1 MNKLIHF
8 LRLIRWPNLL
18 FILLAES
25 LFHFFIFKP
34 LYPNLAFTVDY
45 PFYFI
50 VATSICIA
58 AAGYIINDYFDVNID
73 QVNKPK
79 MVVVGA
85 HISRRWV
92 IFWHLILSM
101 GGVYLS
107 LIAFPF
113 QQYLHIHFSNLVTI
127 LMLWFYSTNFKRDF
141 LIGNVVIAML
151 TAWTIG
157 VVYFSKFT
165 LIQLLNPT
173 QMQTADLKLFKL
185 MLLYSSFAFILTLIR
200 EALKDMEDMDGDEK
214 FGCTTMPIAWGLQTT
229 KVYVAVWLMVLIL
242 VLTFIQLYAIPF
254 GWWMPIIYC
263 IATIIIP
270 LVYVLFK
277 LKDSFSRTDFNRLS
291 KWIKFAMLMGI
302 LSMSFF
308 YFLL

>member
-1 MNKLIHF
+1 MKSLIHF
-8 LRLIRWPNLL
+8 LRLVRWPNLF

-25 LFHFFIFKP
+25 LFHFFIYKP
-34 LYPNLAFTVDY
+34 LYPNLALTADY

-101 GGVYLS
+101 GGVYIS

-113 QQYLHIHFSNLVTI
+113 QQYIHVHFSNLATI
-127 LMLWFYSTNFKRDF
+127 LILWFYSTNFKRDF
-141 LIGNVVIAML
+141 LIGNVVIAVL

-165 LIQLLNPT
+165 FIQLVHPT
-173 QMQTADLKLFKL
+173 NMLPTDLKLFKL

-200 EALKDMEDMDGDEK
+200 EALKDMEDMDGVKNLVVKQCLLYGDYK
-214 FGCTTMPIAWGLQTT
+214 LQKSMWRFGSWS
-229 KVYVAVWLMVLIL
+229 
-242 VLTFIQLYAIPF
+242 
-254 GWWMPIIYC
+254 
-263 IATIIIP
+263 
-270 LVYVLFK
+270 LF
-277 LKDSFSRTDFNRLS
+277 
-291 KWIKFAMLMGI
+291 
-302 LSMSFF
+302 
-308 YFLL
+308 